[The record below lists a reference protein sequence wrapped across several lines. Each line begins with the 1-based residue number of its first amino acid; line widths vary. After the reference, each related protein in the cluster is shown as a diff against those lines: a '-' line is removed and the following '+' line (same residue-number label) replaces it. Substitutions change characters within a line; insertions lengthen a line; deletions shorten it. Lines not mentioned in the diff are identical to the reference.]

1 MLAAVGLNRCGSN
14 SDIDLA
20 TLKTLYEGTTQP
32 ASIARDDAARVPY
45 ASIGVRVD
53 SGPQILLVLATA
65 TGPDLLWTSGAQV
78 AIVTRGGRI
87 LKTAG
92 FRENLGAT
100 WFQVSDPLARAMMPG
115 EKSLRFVDLPGQNA
129 YSMPIE
135 SSYAAEVPET
145 IVILGASLQTMRVAE
160 ENHCT
165 QRNWN
170 FQNLFWLDPENRF
183 IWRSSQTLTPKG
195 PVLEIEV
202 LRPLQTSA

>member
-1 MLAAVGLNRCGSN
+1 
-14 SDIDLA
+14 
-20 TLKTLYEGTTQP
+20 
-32 ASIARDDAARVPY
+32 
-45 ASIGVRVD
+45 
-53 SGPQILLVLATA
+53 
-65 TGPDLLWTSGAQV
+65 
-78 AIVTRGGRI
+78 
-87 LKTAG
+87 
-92 FRENLGAT
+92 
-100 WFQVSDPLARAMMPG
+100 MMPG
-115 EKSLRFVDLPGQNA
+115 EKSLRFVDLPGQNG

-170 FQNLFWLDPENRF
+170 FQNFFWLDPSNRF